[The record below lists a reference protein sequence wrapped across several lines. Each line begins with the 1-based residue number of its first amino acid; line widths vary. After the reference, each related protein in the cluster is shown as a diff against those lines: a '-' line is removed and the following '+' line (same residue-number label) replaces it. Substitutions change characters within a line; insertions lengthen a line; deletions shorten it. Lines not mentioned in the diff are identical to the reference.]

1 MRGKFLFFL
10 GLGIGYVFG
19 TRAGRRR
26 YEQIKAAAQNI
37 WQSEPVQWSVHQAQE
52 AAGDVADDVLTAAKR
67 VIHQVTGDKPA
78 PKAKAKAK
86 ASATAPAQSSAKVP
100 AQSSAAST
108 ATAAQPATRAPGAT
122 STAARPAARPG
133 TKPAPTAEPSAR
145 KSAPLS
151 TPEA

>member
-78 PKAKAKAK
+78 PKAKAKA
-86 ASATAPAQSSAKVP
+86 SATAPAQSSAKVP

>member
-10 GLGIGYVFG
+10 GLAIGYVFG

-37 WQSEPVQWSVHQAQE
+37 WESEPIQWSVHQAQD
-52 AAGDVADDVLTAAKR
+52 AVGDVAEDVLTAAKR

-78 PKAKAKAK
+78 AKPVRK
-86 ASATAPAQSSAKVP
+86 
-100 AQSSAAST
+100 
-108 ATAAQPATRAPGAT
+108 
-122 STAARPAARPG
+122 PAA
-133 TKPAPTAEPSAR
+133 K
-145 KSAPLS
+145 S

>member
-78 PKAKAKAK
+78 PKAKAKA
-86 ASATAPAQSSAKVP
+86 SATAP

>member
-10 GLGIGYVFG
+10 GLAIGYVFG

-37 WQSEPVQWSVHQAQE
+37 WESEPIQWSVHQAQE
-52 AAGDVADDVLTAAKR
+52 AVGDVADDVLTAAKR

-78 PKAKAKAK
+78 AKPKPK
-86 ASATAPAQSSAKVP
+86 
-100 AQSSAAST
+100 
-108 ATAAQPATRAPGAT
+108 
-122 STAARPAARPG
+122 TAARKPAAA
-133 TKPAPTAEPSAR
+133 KPASKPTAEPAAR
-145 KSAPLS
+145 KPVAKS

>member
-10 GLGIGYVFG
+10 GLGLGYVLG

-37 WQSEPVQWSVHQAQE
+37 WESEPIQWSVHQAQE
-52 AAGDVADDVLTAAKR
+52 AVGDVADDVLTAAKR

-78 PKAKAKAK
+78 PKRTART
-86 ASATAPAQSSAKVP
+86 ASAKTTAKPAAK
-100 AQSSAAST
+100 
-108 ATAAQPATRAPGAT
+108 PATRTPRT
-122 STAARPAARPG
+122 
-133 TKPAPTAEPSAR
+133 PTAEPAPR
-145 KSAPLS
+145 KSVAKS

>member
-10 GLGIGYVFG
+10 GLGLGYVLG

-37 WQSEPVQWSVHQAQE
+37 WESEPIQWSVHQAQD
-52 AAGDVADDVLTAAKR
+52 AVGDVADDVLTAAKR

-78 PKAKAKAK
+78 PKRTARAGTTR
-86 ASATAPAQSSAKVP
+86 TAPAKT
-100 AQSSAAST
+100 ST
-108 ATAAQPATRAPGAT
+108 KTAAT
-122 STAARPAARPG
+122 PAARSAAQTPR
-133 TKPAPTAEPSAR
+133 TPTAEPAAR
-145 KSAPLS
+145 KSAPKS

>member
-10 GLGIGYVFG
+10 GLGLGYVLG

-37 WQSEPVQWSVHQAQE
+37 WESEPIQWSVHQAQE
-52 AAGDVADDVLTAAKR
+52 AVGDVADDVLTAAKR

-78 PKAKAKAK
+78 PKRTART
-86 ASATAPAQSSAKVP
+86 ASAK
-100 AQSSAAST
+100 
-108 ATAAQPATRAPGAT
+108 TAAKPAAKPATQAPRT
-122 STAARPAARPG
+122 
-133 TKPAPTAEPSAR
+133 PTAEPAAR
-145 KSAPLS
+145 KPVAKS